1 MADRFT
7 NRPGFLAVTVGG
19 LLMTGQLVT
28 APPAQ
33 GCPAGQV
40 EDTVTRMC
48 WSQSG
53 QGDTYG
59 GAGGGPCLPGR
70 LGNCV
75 GTLQN
80 ASPAPAAQLLH
91 FAAFRTAQDVSGV
104 VKAVAVAYIPTH

>member
-53 QGDTYG
+53 RAIPTEALAAARACRADWATARARCKTPPCARGTESR
-59 GAGGGPCLPGR
+59 GAVR
-70 LGNCV
+70 LR
-75 GTLQN
+75 
-80 ASPAPAAQLLH
+80 A
-91 FAAFRTAQDVSGV
+91 R
-104 VKAVAVAYIPTH
+104 KAVTHAAIGLPS